1 MSRRLRFFHEQVT
14 GAEIPMDP
22 AMVDIGADLDELE
35 VRTDCVPCPIAC
47 QYVQA
52 AACCPTVSDDS
63 LLEHAMHSKWF

>member
-35 VRTDCVPCPIAC
+35 VRTDARCPTAC
-47 QYVQA
+47 Q
-52 AACCPTVSDDS
+52 
-63 LLEHAMHSKWF
+63 